1 MLEQLIGE
9 IKTNWKDLINQFF
22 ATHKTIYHQLDQ
34 LIKNRNEKNELIPKK
49 ELIFNAFNFFD
60 YQETKVVIIGQ
71 DPYADLKK
79 ANGLA
84 FGVDN
89 NNPPVSLRNIIKE
102 LINNL
107 KLDEQQLDDFDY
119 SLKSWANQGV
129 LLINTILTVKKQ
141 NPLSDQNLGWEELI
155 KFLILKL
162 LENQTQPVFVLW
174 GKKAQGFLEPY
185 QLKHVLKSAHPSFFS
200 AKQFFNNN
208 HFNLINELLKTKN
221 EQLIQWVKQN
231 K

>member
-1 MLEQLIGE
+1 MLEQLISE

-22 ATHKTIYHQLDQ
+22 VTHKTIYSRLDQ
-34 LIKNRNEKNELIPKK
+34 LIKTRSEDNELIPKK

-60 YQETKVVIIGQ
+60 YQKTKVVIIGQ
-71 DPYADLKK
+71 DPYADIKK

-89 NNPPVSLRNIIKE
+89 NKPPVSLRNIIKE
-102 LINNL
+102 FSNNL
-107 KLDEQQLDDFDY
+107 KLDEQQLDNFDY
-119 SLKSWANQGV
+119 SLKNWANQGV
-129 LLINTILTVKKQ
+129 LLINTILTVRKQ

-155 KFLILKL
+155 KFLIVKL
-162 LENQTQPVFVLW
+162 LEEKIDPIFVLW
-174 GKKAQGFLEPY
+174 GKKAQEFLEPY
-185 QLKHVLKSAHPSFFS
+185 DLKHVLKSAHPSFFS

-208 HFNLINELLKTKN
+208 HFNLINELLKSKN
-221 EQLIQWVKQN
+221 QQPIQWIKHN